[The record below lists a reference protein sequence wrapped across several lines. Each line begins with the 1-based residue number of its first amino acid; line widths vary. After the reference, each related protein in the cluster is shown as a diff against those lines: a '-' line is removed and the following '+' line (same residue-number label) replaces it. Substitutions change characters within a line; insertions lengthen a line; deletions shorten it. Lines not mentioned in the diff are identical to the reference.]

1 MKNLTSEDLWLC
13 YKFDSALMADCER
26 RFNDIQ
32 GSKLENEISKIMLR
46 YANEG
51 RPGGLNVI

>member
-1 MKNLTSEDLWLC
+1 MKNLTSEDLWLF
-13 YKFDSALMADCER
+13 YLFDTNLMADCER

-32 GSKLENEISKIMLR
+32 GNTLQNEISKIMLR